1 MSQEKR
7 KSPKKPELFPGS
19 NVLQS
24 GGAPTVEDPD
34 KGYFKKARQG
44 DQKAFK
50 WLFDKYKGKV
60 VSYMFYLTRDKMAAE
75 DIAQEVFLKVFR
87 FRESFDENSK
97 FSSWL
102 WAIAR
107 NACLDHLRRKKEVL
121 LDDRISEDREISLV
135 ESIEDVVENAEI
147 QLINESENQRIK
159 ECMNQLT
166 VSQKEALLLRTF
178 SELSY
183 EEIATQLKVS
193 LSSVKSLIN
202 RGKASLTRCIGKGD
216 QNE

>member
-1 MSQEKR
+1 M
-7 KSPKKPELFPGS
+7 
-19 NVLQS
+19 
-24 GGAPTVEDPD
+24 
-34 KGYFKKARQG
+34 
-44 DQKAFK
+44 
-50 WLFDKYKGKV
+50 
-60 VSYMFYLTRDKMAAE
+60 
-75 DIAQEVFLKVFR
+75 
-87 FRESFDENSK
+87 
-97 FSSWL
+97 
-102 WAIAR
+102 
-107 NACLDHLRRKKEVL
+107 RRKKEVL